1 MTAPVAVLL
10 AAGKGT
16 RMKSDRPKV
25 LHEAGGR
32 SLIEHVLAAVRAA
45 GVGRI
50 VVVVGYRAADVR
62 AALAGQPDVEFALQA
77 EQLGTGHAV
86 MMCAEALQNHDG
98 PVFVLAGDTPLVRPE
113 SLRALLDDQRRAGAA
128 CVIGTAE
135 TDANEGLGRIVR
147 DAAGN
152 FERIVEH
159 RDATPEQRAIRETN
173 TGCYVFDCAA
183 LLAAL
188 AQLRPD
194 NAQAEY
200 YLTDC
205 PALLK
210 AEGRPVLAS
219 RRLSIEEALGV
230 NTPEQLAEAE
240 RALAE
245 STG

>member
-32 SLIEHVLAAVRAA
+32 TLIEHVLAAVRAA
-45 GVGRI
+45 GVKRVI
-50 VVVVGYRAADVR
+50 VVVGYRADEVR
-62 AALAGQPDVEFALQA
+62 AALAGQPGVEFALQS

-86 MMCAEALQNHDG
+86 MMCADALTGHVG

-113 SLRALLDDQRRAGAA
+113 SLVALLDDQWKANAA

-159 RDATPEQRAIRETN
+159 RDATPEERAIRETN
-173 TGCYVFDCAA
+173 TGCYVFDGPA

-210 AEGRPVLAS
+210 AQGRPVIAS
-219 RRLSIEEALGV
+219 CRLTIEEALGV
-230 NTPEQLAEAE
+230 NTPEQLAEAD
-240 RALAE
+240 RALADRR
-245 STG
+245 